1 MTLEVEKSGKIAAN
15 IRQLIDELHRQVK
28 EQSHDLTTEFKVV
41 IDHTGA
47 HVTQITTGPDFAKK
61 KGIVAYN
68 LRGELISGT

>member
-41 IDHTGA
+41 IDHKGA
-47 HVTQITTGPDFAKK
+47 HVSQVTTGFEYAKT

-68 LRGELISGT
+68 LRGELISGA